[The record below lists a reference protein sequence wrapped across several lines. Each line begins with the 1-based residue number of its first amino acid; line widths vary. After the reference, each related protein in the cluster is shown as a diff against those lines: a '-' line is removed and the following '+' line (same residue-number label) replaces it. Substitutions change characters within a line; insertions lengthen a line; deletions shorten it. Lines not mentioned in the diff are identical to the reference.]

1 MQGGRTRVAS
11 ELEGLAVVNAVFL
24 RDHRETHAS
33 FEASFIKL
41 LYATPI
47 RRVRH
52 GVDFRERNKIKQ
64 GIPVDV
70 AKTQFTAG

>member
-1 MQGGRTRVAS
+1 M
-11 ELEGLAVVNAVFL
+11 VNTVFL

-52 GVDFRERNKIKQ
+52 GVDFRERNQIKQ